1 MECSH
6 TMEFYSS
13 IKKNKMMSIMGKWM
27 ELEIILLRKIS
38 QMETNTVCFL
48 LVVWNLGGED
58 GSKGGTTGDVAVGKG
73 EE

>member
-1 MECSH
+1 
-6 TMEFYSS
+6 MEFYSS

-38 QMETNTVCFL
+38 QMETNTACFL

-58 GSKGGTTGDVAVGKG
+58 GSKGGTTGDVAVGKR